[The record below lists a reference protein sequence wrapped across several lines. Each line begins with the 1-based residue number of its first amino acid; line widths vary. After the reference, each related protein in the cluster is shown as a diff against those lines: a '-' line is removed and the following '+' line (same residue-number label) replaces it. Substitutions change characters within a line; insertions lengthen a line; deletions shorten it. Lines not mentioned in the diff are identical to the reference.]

1 MYSKEQII
9 NGTREYVED
18 YFRWYEFDW
27 ESGGLPNSCYEKVEL
42 EFELGEMEIRGKF
55 LVYGYMQLDKGDYS
69 VPSSTR
75 GKITIECEELECYEM
90 GSDVPIY
97 MDDRCWL
104 EQIKTSINI

>member
-75 GKITIECEELECYEM
+75 GKITIECEELECYDV
-90 GSDVPIY
+90 GSDIPEYI
-97 MDDRCWL
+97 DNRELL
-104 EQIKTSINI
+104 EQVTTTIIL

>member
-27 ESGGLPNSCYEKVEL
+27 GSGNLPDSCYEKVEL

-55 LVYGYMQLDKGDYS
+55 LVYGYIQLDKGDYYIP
-69 VPSSTR
+69 PSTD
-75 GKITIECEELECYEM
+75 GKITIECEELECYNV
-90 GSDVPIY
+90 GSDIPEYI
-97 MDDRCWL
+97 DNRELL
-104 EQIKTSINI
+104 EQVTTTIRL